1 MEEVAKLIKE
11 RDITK
16 SSSIDHI
23 SSRVLRDAFEIIP
36 EKLTYLF
43 NLSISVSAFPQT
55 NDVCNLRPV
64 SLLPLPGRLLE
75 TVINRQTINYLDSN
89 EILTHHQ
96 NGFRLGRSTIATIS
110 DFTDDIFSAIDL
122 QKMMY
127 ALYIDFRKASDCI
140 NHSILISKLGKVG
153 FHSETVNWFRSYLF
167 NWSQRTLANGR
178 IPNVL
183 PVTHGVPQ
191 GSILLI

>member
-1 MEEVAKLIKE
+1 M
-11 RDITK
+11 T
-16 SSSIDHI
+16 
-23 SSRVLRDAFEIIP
+23 
-36 EKLTYLF
+36 
-43 NLSISVSAFPQT
+43 
-55 NDVCNLRPV
+55 
-64 SLLPLPGRLLE
+64 
-75 TVINRQTINYLDSN
+75 
-89 EILTHHQ
+89 
-96 NGFRLGRSTIATIS
+96 
-110 DFTDDIFSAIDL
+110 
-122 QKMMY
+122 Y

-191 GSILLI
+191 GSILGPLAFLIFINDLPNVLKCCQFKLSADDTVYALQATISVRFLITYKVTWTTLVIGADTTR